1 MLFWGGM
8 RTFIVVLIAY
18 LITGVHFVWRDV
30 TADAIRRPAYA
41 RNATL
46 ASLSLRVLTWLPF
59 ILPLPWVVG
68 WYWRSL
74 KQYAFSVVLFAAL
87 VLVGILIAN

>member
-1 MLFWGGM
+1 M
-8 RTFIVVLIAY
+8 RTFIVVLAAY

-30 TADAIRRPAYA
+30 TADVIRRPAYA

-46 ASLSLRVLTWLPF
+46 ASLMLRVLTWLPF

-68 WYWRSL
+68 RHWRSL
-74 KQYAFSVVLFAAL
+74 KQYAFSVLLFAAL
-87 VLVGILIAN
+87 VFAGLRIAN